1 MDSELKNLIG
11 EFEKIA
17 KETKKVEVVDENK
30 VNTSTPDNSVQNL
43 MTELSNVFKESK
55 KKILPKKIEV
65 QESDLSD
72 FFSVMK
78 EAKTNATWPNELPPE
93 KPIEEKAPNTA
104 DAMKRFKSGKAGF
117 TDKAHLKAKGL
128 IPRADGTKKKSPKY
142 EEPEIKVEDVENLF
156 GSLLDI
162 NEAPRIPRKKGQP
175 AGSDKHSDLYTDENP
190 KGTIHGLKFATV
202 KDAKAS
208 VKKIEGS
215 GKTHAHKVQAAVA
228 MEQRAKEMGKT
239 AEAAVYR
246 TYIEKMK
253 KITKKR
259 QQKENIV
266 EDVAEQ
272 IKNTAPKFKPQQHD
286 IYETEI
292 TNLDSLKQEF
302 IKFKARTIEQLGSLG
317 GGGEVNFAKLDDV
330 NTDGQEDGDVLTYN
344 ATTNKYELK
353 SSTSTTSSGQL
364 LLDQD
369 GSNVVLNATDSSGTS
384 DGDDILLESGV
395 GGSRD
400 LDFTVLQNV
409 TSDIIPQQGGTFNLG
424 SETHRFKSIFLEADT
439 IDLDG
444 ATIKSDGSGQL
455 TISAD
460 GATLPAGSKDTDGKE
475 LLTVVAETT
484 TSSVLT
490 AQPTKSVPLFTQSG
504 GLTTAA
510 ATFTFAKTLSRRSV
524 YTNSGHTFLL
534 SNGDSRTDASVE
546 LFEF

>member
-30 VNTSTPDNSVQNL
+30 VDTSTPDNSVQNL
-43 MTELSNVFKESK
+43 MTELSNAFKESK

-72 FFSVMK
+72 FFSVIK
-78 EAKTNATWPNELPPE
+78 EAKTQPQEE
-93 KPIEEKAPNTA
+93 PIEEKAPNTA
-104 DAMKRFKSGKAGF
+104 DAMKRFKAGKAGF

-162 NEAPRIPRKKGQP
+162 KEAPRIPRKKGQP

-208 VKKIEGS
+208 VNKIENS
-215 GKTHAHKVQAAVA
+215 GKTHAHKIQAAVA
-228 MEQRAKEMGKT
+228 MEQRAREMGKT
-239 AEAAVYR
+239 AQADVYR
-246 TYIEKMK
+246 AYIEKMK
-253 KITKKR
+253 NITKKR
-259 QQKENIV
+259 QQKKNESIV

-272 IKNTAPKFKPQQHD
+272 IKNTTKPQQKD
-286 IYETEI
+286 VNEKKITSLET
-292 TNLDSLKQEF
+292 LKQEF
-302 IKFKARTIEQLGSLG
+302 TQFKQRTIEQLGTLG
-317 GGGEVNFAKLDDV
+317 GGGEVLFSKLDDV
-330 NTDGQEDGDVLTYN
+330 NVSGQEDGDVLTFN
-344 ATTNKYELK
+344 ATTGKYELK
-353 SSTSTTSSGQL
+353 SSTSTTSTGQL
-364 LLDQD
+364 LLDED
-369 GSNVVLNATDSSGTS
+369 GSNVVLNAIDSSGTS
-384 DGDDILLESGV
+384 NGDDILLEVGV

-400 LDFTVLQNV
+400 LDFNILQNL
-409 TSDIIPQQGGTFNLG
+409 TSDIIPAQGGKFNLG

-460 GATLPAGSKDTDGKE
+460 GATLPVGSKDTDGKE

-484 TSSVLT
+484 TSGVLSS
-490 AQPTKSVPLFTQSG
+490 QPTKSVPLFTQSS
-504 GLTTAA
+504 GLNTAA
-510 ATFTFAKTLSRRSV
+510 ATFTFAKTLQRRSV

-534 SNGDSRTDASVE
+534 SDGSDRSDATPE

>member
-1 MDSELKNLIG
+1 MALK
-11 EFEKIA
+11 
-17 KETKKVEVVDENK
+17 
-30 VNTSTPDNSVQNL
+30 Q
-43 MTELSNVFKESK
+43 
-55 KKILPKKIEV
+55 
-65 QESDLSD
+65 
-72 FFSVMK
+72 
-78 EAKTNATWPNELPPE
+78 
-93 KPIEEKAPNTA
+93 
-104 DAMKRFKSGKAGF
+104 
-117 TDKAHLKAKGL
+117 DKAKLKKL
-128 IPRADGTKKKSPKY
+128 I
-142 EEPEIKVEDVENLF
+142 N
-156 GSLLDI
+156 
-162 NEAPRIPRKKGQP
+162 Q
-175 AGSDKHSDLYTDENP
+175 
-190 KGTIHGLKFATV
+190 
-202 KDAKAS
+202 KD
-208 VKKIEGS
+208 
-215 GKTHAHKVQAAVA
+215 
-228 MEQRAKEMGKT
+228 
-239 AEAAVYR
+239 R
-246 TYIEKMK
+246 TEFI
-253 KITKKR
+253 
-259 QQKENIV
+259 
-266 EDVAEQ
+266 
-272 IKNTAPKFKPQQHD
+272 
-286 IYETEI
+286 
-292 TNLDSLKQEF
+292 QEF

-344 ATTNKYELK
+344 ATTDKYELK

-369 GSNVVLNATDSSGTS
+369 GSNVVLNAIDSSGTGE
-384 DGDDILLESGV
+384 GDDILLEVGV

-400 LDFTVLQNV
+400 LDYTVLQNI

-490 AQPTKSVPLFTQSG
+490 AQPTKTVPLFTQSG

-510 ATFTFAKTLSRRSV
+510 ANFTFAKTLSRRSV

>member
-30 VNTSTPDNSVQNL
+30 VDTSTPDNSVQNL
-43 MTELSNVFKESK
+43 MSELSNVFKESK
-55 KKILPKKIEV
+55 KKITPKKIEV
-65 QESDLSD
+65 QESDLTD

-78 EAKTNATWPNELPPE
+78 EAKKEVPEVETAQWPEEQPPKE
-93 KPIEEKAPNTA
+93 YKE
-104 DAMKRFKSGKAGF
+104 
-117 TDKAHLKAKGL
+117 
-128 IPRADGTKKKSPKY
+128 PKII
-142 EEPEIKVEDVENLF
+142 EPEIKVEHVENLF
-156 GSLLDI
+156 GGLLDI
-162 NEAPRIPRKKGQP
+162 KEAPRIPRKKGQP
-175 AGSDKHSDLYTDENP
+175 AGSKKHSDLYTDENP

-246 TYIEKMK
+246 AYIEKMK

-259 QQKENIV
+259 QKNENIV

-344 ATTNKYELK
+344 ATTDKYELK
-353 SSTSTTSSGQL
+353 SATSTTSSGQL

>member
-30 VNTSTPDNSVQNL
+30 VDTSTPDNSVENL
-43 MTELSNVFKESK
+43 MKDLSAVFKESK
-55 KKILPKKIEV
+55 KKILPKKLEV

-93 KPIEEKAPNTA
+93 KPIEEKAPNTV
-104 DAMKRFKSGKAGF
+104 DAIKRFKSYKAVF

-215 GKTHAHKVQAAVA
+215 GKKHAHKIQAAIA
-228 MEQRAKEMGKT
+228 MEQRAREMGKT
-239 AEAAVYR
+239 AQADVYR
-246 TYIEKMK
+246 AYIEKMK

-286 IYETEI
+286 VYETEI

-344 ATTNKYELK
+344 ATTDKYELK

-400 LDFTVLQNV
+400 LDFTVLQNI

-490 AQPTKSVPLFTQSG
+490 AQPTKTVPLFTQSG

-534 SNGDSRTDASVE
+534 SNGNDRSDATVE

>member
-30 VNTSTPDNSVQNL
+30 VDTSTPDNSVQNL

-162 NEAPRIPRKKGQP
+162 KEEPRIPRKKGQP

-215 GKTHAHKVQAAVA
+215 GKTHAHKIQAAVA

-246 TYIEKMK
+246 AYIEKMK

-286 IYETEI
+286 VYETEI

-344 ATTNKYELK
+344 ATTDKYELK

-400 LDFTVLQNV
+400 LDFTVLQNI

>member
-215 GKTHAHKVQAAVA
+215 GKTHAHKIQAAVA
-228 MEQRAKEMGKT
+228 MEQRAREMGKT
-239 AEAAVYR
+239 AQADVYR
-246 TYIEKMK
+246 AYIEKMK

-259 QQKENIV
+259 QKNENIV

-344 ATTNKYELK
+344 ATTDKYELK

>member
-11 EFEKIA
+11 EFEKIS

-30 VNTSTPDNSVQNL
+30 VDTSTPDNSVQNL
-43 MTELSNVFKESK
+43 MTELSNAFKESK

-72 FFSVMK
+72 FFSVIK
-78 EAKTNATWPNELPPE
+78 EAKTQPQEE
-93 KPIEEKAPNTA
+93 PIEEKAPNTA
-104 DAMKRFKSGKAGF
+104 DAMKRFKAGKAGF

-162 NEAPRIPRKKGQP
+162 KEAPRIPRKKGQP

-208 VKKIEGS
+208 VNKIENS
-215 GKTHAHKVQAAVA
+215 GKTHAHKIQAAVA
-228 MEQRAKEMGKT
+228 MEQRAREMGKT
-239 AEAAVYR
+239 AQADVYR
-246 TYIEKMK
+246 AYIEKMK

-259 QQKENIV
+259 QQKKNESIV

-272 IKNTAPKFKPQQHD
+272 IKNTTKPQQKD
-286 IYETEI
+286 VNEKKITSLET
-292 TNLDSLKQEF
+292 LKQEF
-302 IKFKARTIEQLGSLG
+302 IQFKQRTIEQLGTLG
-317 GGGEVNFAKLDDV
+317 GGGEVLFSKLDDV
-330 NTDGQEDGDVLTYN
+330 NVSGQEDGDVLTFN
-344 ATTNKYELK
+344 ATTGKYELK
-353 SSTSTTSSGQL
+353 SSTSTTSTGQL
-364 LLDQD
+364 LLDED
-369 GSNVVLNATDSSGTS
+369 GSNVVLNAIDSSGTS
-384 DGDDILLESGV
+384 NGDDILLEVGV

-400 LDFTVLQNV
+400 LDYTVLQNV

-475 LLTVVAETT
+475 LLTVVAEST

-490 AQPTKSVPLFTQSG
+490 AQPTKSVPLFTQSS
-504 GLTTAA
+504 GLNTAA

-534 SNGDSRTDASVE
+534 SDGSDRSDATAE

>member
-1 MDSELKNLIG
+1 MITFPHG
-11 EFEKIA
+11 I
-17 KETKKVEVVDENK
+17 
-30 VNTSTPDNSVQNL
+30 
-43 MTELSNVFKESK
+43 
-55 KKILPKKIEV
+55 
-65 QESDLSD
+65 
-72 FFSVMK
+72 
-78 EAKTNATWPNELPPE
+78 
-93 KPIEEKAPNTA
+93 
-104 DAMKRFKSGKAGF
+104 
-117 TDKAHLKAKGL
+117 
-128 IPRADGTKKKSPKY
+128 
-142 EEPEIKVEDVENLF
+142 
-156 GSLLDI
+156 
-162 NEAPRIPRKKGQP
+162 
-175 AGSDKHSDLYTDENP
+175 TDEEIE
-190 KGTIHGLKFATV
+190 TMSEEQQ
-202 KDAKAS
+202 KD
-208 VKKIEGS
+208 VNE
-215 GKTHAHKVQAAVA
+215 
-228 MEQRAKEMGKT
+228 
-239 AEAAVYR
+239 
-246 TYIEKMK
+246 K
-253 KITKKR
+253 KITSL
-259 QQKENIV
+259 
-266 EDVAEQ
+266 
-272 IKNTAPKFKPQQHD
+272 
-286 IYETEI
+286 ET
-292 TNLDSLKQEF
+292 LKQEF
-302 IKFKARTIEQLGSLG
+302 IQFKQRTIEQLGTLG
-317 GGGEVNFAKLDDV
+317 GGGEVLFSKLDDV

-344 ATTNKYELK
+344 ATTDKYQLK
-353 SSTSTTSSGQL
+353 SATSTTSSGQL

-400 LDFTVLQNV
+400 LDYTVLQNI